1 MEFGYWRAKMN
12 ADPALPVSTGND
24 AGVFQKLNSKSSPDE
39 PRRFFRNSASHT
51 GKHDKRI
58 FDAPLYIFVSNIPA
72 GNFCPAAFSRN
83 IPVFTCTGGK

>member
-1 MEFGYWRAKMN
+1 MN

-39 PRRFFRNSASHT
+39 PRRSFRDSASRSGT
-51 GKHDKRI
+51 HDKRI
-58 FDAPLYIFVSNIPA
+58 YDASLLIFVGCIPA
-72 GNFCPAAFSRN
+72 GETCPAAFSRN